1 MANQTQGPPVETL
14 ILPAPAKLNLF
25 LHITGRREDG
35 YHELQTVFQ
44 FLDAQD
50 SLSFT
55 RLVTPTLEF
64 QCSDPVLE
72 NDDNLVV
79 RAARLLQQWAQENQ
93 LPPQGVRIILDK
105 RLPYGGGLGGGS
117 SDAATTLLALRQLW
131 QLPIST
137 SDLLLLGLQLGAD
150 VPVFVN
156 GHAAFAEGVGEQLT
170 PVTPSSPWYLVVDPR
185 VQISTASIF
194 QHPDLRRDC
203 PPIASHDWQSQQTEN
218 VIEPLVRR
226 LYPEVANALDWLVEY
241 APTRLTGTGACLF
254 GSFESQEMARAALA
268 RMPAQWTGFVA
279 RGLNESPVC
288 QLLRQASTDN
298 LTNHD

>member
-1 MANQTQGPPVETL
+1 MKGQSVETL
-14 ILPAPAKLNLF
+14 VLPAPAKLNLF
-25 LHITGRREDG
+25 LHITGRRSDG

-44 FLDAQD
+44 FLDRHD

-55 RLVTPTLEF
+55 RLATAKLDF
-64 QCSDPVLE
+64 QCSDPQLE

-79 RAARLLQQWAQENQ
+79 RAARALQDWALANNQ
-93 LPPQGVRIILDK
+93 PAQGARIILDK

-131 QLPIST
+131 QLSLST
-137 SDLLLLGLQLGAD
+137 EQLAQLGLQLGAD
-150 VPVFVN
+150 VPVFIH
-156 GHAAFAEGVGEQLT
+156 GHAAFAEGVGERLT
-170 PVTPSSPWYLVVDPR
+170 PVAPASPWYLVVDPKVHIR
-185 VQISTASIF
+185 TATIF
-194 QHPDLRRDC
+194 QHPELRRDC
-203 PPIASHDWQSQQTEN
+203 APVNSWDWSTQHTEN
-218 VIEPLVRR
+218 VFEPLVRR
-226 LYPEVANALDWLVEY
+226 LHPEVANALDWLVEY

-288 QLLRQASTDN
+288 QQLRQASTDN

>member
-1 MANQTQGPPVETL
+1 METL
-14 ILPAPAKLNLF
+14 VLPAPAKLNLF
-25 LHITGRREDG
+25 LHITGRRANG

-44 FLDAQD
+44 FLDQHD

-55 RLVTPTLEF
+55 RLVGATIDF
-64 QCSDPVLE
+64 QCSDPVLA
-72 NDDNLVV
+72 NQDNLVV
-79 RAARLLQQWAQENQ
+79 RAATLLQQWAQAHQ
-93 LPPQGVRIILDK
+93 RQVQGVRIILDK

-131 QLPIST
+131 DLPIST
-137 SDLLLLGLQLGAD
+137 AELCELGLSLGAD

-156 GHAAFAEGVGEQLT
+156 GHAAFATGVGEQLT
-170 PVTPSSPWYLVVDPR
+170 SVSPASPWYLVLDPG
-185 VQISTASIF
+185 VHISTAAIF

-203 PPIASHDWQSQQTEN
+203 APIASTEWQTQQTQN
-218 VIEPLVRR
+218 VIEPLVRQ
-226 LYPEVANALDWLVEY
+226 LYPEVAKALDWLVEY

-254 GSFESQEMARAALA
+254 GSFESQDEARAALA